1 MISPSKIGGWEVR
14 GGVLCAFIGI
24 TQFKSQG
31 AVCTDC
37 KSWRCDVHC
46 GANRFSSD
54 TRFQQTGHIQW
65 IFLGGTEELSM
76 GTGKVVVTGSA
87 PISLGYAYHLAISSS
102 IDLFLCSQ

>member
-1 MISPSKIGGWEVR
+1 LQGGWEVR
-14 GGVLCAFIGI
+14 GGVLCAFLGI

-31 AVCTDC
+31 AVCTDR
-37 KSWRCDVHC
+37 KSWSCDVHC
-46 GANRFSSD
+46 GVLTDLVQTLA
-54 TRFQQTGHIQW
+54 FQQTGHIQW

-76 GTGKVVVTGSA
+76 GTGKVVVTGSG